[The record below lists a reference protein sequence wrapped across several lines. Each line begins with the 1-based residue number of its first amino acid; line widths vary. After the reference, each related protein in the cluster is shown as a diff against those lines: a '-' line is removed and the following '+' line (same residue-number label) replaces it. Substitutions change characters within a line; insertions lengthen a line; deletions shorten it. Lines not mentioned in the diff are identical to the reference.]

1 MAKQSSRIKRC
12 GCQSKGVAPGVLSAS
27 AFQDEEYGK
36 GMRVHTVKR
45 DGSHNCTVCGS
56 HK

>member
-1 MAKQSSRIKRC
+1 MAQRSSRIKRC
-12 GCQSKGVAPGVLSAS
+12 GCQSRGVAKGVMSAS
-27 AFQDEEYGK
+27 EYQDREYGK
-36 GMRVHTVKR
+36 GLRVHTVKR